1 MYLNQNSIS
10 VCKEGAASAAT
21 LKIGPEFQALYRR
34 VCTAM
39 NNIQYSRA
47 TPAKAKELT
56 RIMDEW

>member
-1 MYLNQNSIS
+1 M
-10 VCKEGAASAAT
+10 SAAT
-21 LKIGPEFQALYRR
+21 LEIGPEFQALYQR

-39 NNIQYSRA
+39 NNIQYSHG